1 MTKRDKRQPDPL
13 TGGRGRADEV
23 DQSKGIF
30 PPGVP
35 HPEGADVLP
44 PGALGGGPYEE
55 SGRGGAYFAPDLPAG
70 GARRPERAAAKA
82 DRETGADERAAAKAD
97 GETGAGERAAAKAE
111 PVGELPPHR

>member
-1 MTKRDKRQPDPL
+1 MTKRDKRRPDPMA
-13 TGGRGRADEV
+13 GGRGRADEV

-35 HPEGADVLP
+35 HPEGADIMA

-55 SGRGGAYFAPDLPAG
+55 SGRGGAYFAPDLPEG
-70 GARRPERAAAKA
+70 GARRPKRAGAKADEEKGEGERDAAKA
-82 DRETGADERAAAKAD
+82 GEQKDADERDAAK
-97 GETGAGERAAAKAE
+97 GE